1 MAFRHLVPVKIWMQ
15 HKDQLTKMVLGPY
28 CVPHTSNK
36 LMCCNAFISLKNFSK
51 EELKRNFEFYESFT
65 VHESSLSPC
74 VHSIQAA
81 SLDKMDMAYTF
92 TNIRLDLDDYNK
104 EVEEGCHNLY
114 GWNMDEYCGRFGG
127 MRVKKTS

>member
-1 MAFRHLVPVKIWMQ
+1 MAFRQ
-15 HKDQLTKMVLGPY
+15 RFSSSKDMDATQRPINQNGLGTV

-36 LMCCNAFISLKNFSK
+36 LMFCNAFISLKNFSK

-92 TNIRLDLDDYNK
+92 T
-104 EVEEGCHNLY
+104 
-114 GWNMDEYCGRFGG
+114 
-127 MRVKKTS
+127 